1 MDSVPY
7 AEVDYQQ
14 SKESWQAFYASF
26 ITLSYSCIRL
36 LTTSSV
42 ILSFHFFPLNFH
54 SLMRVLN
61 SCLTNSE
68 KPLRVS

>member
-42 ILSFHFFPLNFH
+42 ILSFHFFP
-54 SLMRVLN
+54 
-61 SCLTNSE
+61 
-68 KPLRVS
+68 